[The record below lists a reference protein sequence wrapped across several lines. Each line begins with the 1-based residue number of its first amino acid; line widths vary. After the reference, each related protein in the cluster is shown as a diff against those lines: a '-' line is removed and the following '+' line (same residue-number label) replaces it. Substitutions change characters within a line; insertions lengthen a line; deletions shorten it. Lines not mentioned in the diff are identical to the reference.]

1 MRSAAATAAAAELE
15 AGETLAMALL
25 RLEGV
30 PRRERAPVEWRLG
43 VLQLLPTPSH
53 KTPLPSAWLL
63 LLPSERLLQLAGV
76 IP

>member
-1 MRSAAATAAAAELE
+1 MRSAAATTAAAELE
-15 AGETLAMALL
+15 AGETLAMALV

-30 PRRERAPVEWRLG
+30 PRRERAPVEGLLG

-53 KTPLPSAWLL
+53 KTPLASAWLL

-76 IP
+76 LP